1 MDVVG
6 DRDKCRA
13 REESHRRQ
21 LAHTSLSVCPDCR
34 GVARDWLTE
43 VLNQPVSQFTSYCS
57 ICQTHI
63 SAAGMSH
70 YVSFSLFS
78 PQYGGR
84 LFSTSEGEGNCE
96 KKEEFTPKIKMM
108 YVVTGGRS
116 QMFLVLPE

>member
-13 REESHRRQ
+13 REESHKRQ

-63 SAAGMSH
+63 SAAMN
-70 YVSFSLFS
+70 VSLCVSKLLS
-78 PQYGGR
+78 PFFP
-84 LFSTSEGEGNCE
+84 LSTVDDYSPHQKVREIVKR
-96 KKEEFTPKIKMM
+96 KKNLPKK
-108 YVVTGGRS
+108 
-116 QMFLVLPE
+116 